1 MDKIIH
7 DANSE
12 IDKLNQKVSNL
23 QIDRDKLQSEN
34 TSLVNA
40 FREKSRKHQQTQELY
55 DRLKRKEMMNVT
67 QSAAFGAV
75 EEVLSNN
82 VAGRPGQSRPT
93 PNSFSTRPQEQHDA
107 PRYQYGPGQDL
118 GHQRAGS
125 NGSGGS
131 GGVMMP
137 PPQRRPMV
145 FGGHMLGTGNNNA
158 TPIQHR
164 TQMGSQVHQIS
175 PQRATR
181 LNPGFA
187 AAPTHNPTPSR
198 RIALGNMSASNLNR
212 TGFGGYGMSAG
223 LKVGRQEG
231 HRSSVPQSNLGQTPA
246 GLENHDRLTQFSRNT
261 QRYR

>member
-1 MDKIIH
+1 MCWTRTGILELPVYPGDVADVPLRLALRSLTTGSVYQEYLARSLTEKYNNLETEMDKIIH

-12 IDKLNQKVSNL
+12 IDKLNQKISSRSKHWDWKSISWLTLFTDL

-93 PNSFSTRPQEQHDA
+93 PNSFSTRPQEQHDV
-107 PRYQYGPGQDL
+107 PMYQYGPGQDL

-145 FGGHMLGTGNNNA
+145 FGGHMLG
-158 TPIQHR
+158 P
-164 TQMGSQVHQIS
+164 GS
-175 PQRATR
+175 R
-181 LNPGFA
+181 F
-187 AAPTHNPTPSR
+187 
-198 RIALGNMSASNLNR
+198 SASANV
-212 TGFGGYGMSAG
+212 
-223 LKVGRQEG
+223 K
-231 HRSSVPQSNLGQTPA
+231 
-246 GLENHDRLTQFSRNT
+246 RLTL
-261 QRYR
+261 